1 MRFFV
6 ALIYVLSLA
15 CLALGVKVPSG
26 LKLPFTKALQVGKI
40 PLIKPKSWGSTVSP
54 GNNIRHPVAVV
65 SNDGKEATVAQFT
78 HRPIKGQDA
87 IRTSQI
93 APSLDKPD
101 RHGKDS
107 HMVLN
112 PYKLDLKTLQNEK
125 GNSHIKV
132 MGELKTHELEKLRTA
147 MQNNPGQG
155 TPTALRKKK
164 KKTSSKT
171 SAKKAAIGGGKKVAV
186 RQAAKK
192 AALKGGRKAA
202 AKKGAT
208 AVRQKAAVKSAQKK
222 NAGSGHHP

>member
-1 MRFFV
+1 MQMPN
-6 ALIYVLSLA
+6 ASI
-15 CLALGVKVPSG
+15 
-26 LKLPFTKALQVGKI
+26 Q
-40 PLIKPKSWGSTVSP
+40 GSTVSP

-132 MGELKTHELEKLRTA
+132 MGELKTHELEKLRGA
-147 MQNNPGQG
+147 M
-155 TPTALRKKK
+155 K

-171 SAKKAAIGGGKKVAV
+171 SAKKAAIGGGKKAAV

-202 AKKGAT
+202 RPAAKKGAK
-208 AVRQKAAVKSAQKK
+208 AVRQKVKLAQKK